1 MDGFLSM
8 PDEDKRRLFEETQ
21 RHVKIPVESVEK
33 DYWVCFALRELL
45 LIDPWGRHLTFKGG
59 TSLSKAW
66 RLVERLSEDIDIVV
80 SRGELGFAGE
90 NSPERAKS
98 NKQQKA
104 RVEEISKRCLA
115 VTRDELLPSLRRRL
129 EYILPSGQAWDV
141 RLDAVGE
148 SILFDY
154 PTVTGTP
161 QYIPKTVKI
170 ELGARSDV
178 EPSERRTVMPFVTEY
193 FPQATGAGG
202 FDVPSVSPTRTLL
215 EKAFLIHEEHVRNRP
230 VKARLARHFYDLWCL
245 AKRGVGSQA
254 AGDKGLFK
262 RVAGHRSIYFR
273 VGGVDYK
280 ALVPGELRLRPATE
294 RMPEWKEDY
303 DRTLAS
309 MVYGEAPEFA
319 EVLRVVG
326 RMLGG

>member
-1 MDGFLSM
+1 M
-8 PDEDKRRLFEETQ
+8 PDEDKRRLFQETQ
-21 RHVKIPVESVEK
+21 RHVPVPVESVEK

-45 LIDPWGRHLTFKGG
+45 LIEPWGRSLTFKGG

-90 NSPERAKS
+90 NSPERARS
-98 NKQQKA
+98 NKQQKS
-104 RVEEISKRCLA
+104 RVEEISKKCLA
-115 VTRDELLPSLRRRL
+115 VTRGELLPSLRRRL
-129 EYILPSGQAWDV
+129 EHILPSGQAWDV
-141 RLDAVGE
+141 RLDAAGE

-178 EPSERRTVMPFVTEY
+178 DPSERRTVVPFVTEY
-193 FPQATGAGG
+193 FPQATGPGG
-202 FDVPSVSPTRTLL
+202 FAVPSVAPTRTLL

-245 AKRGVGSQA
+245 AKRGVGAQA
-254 AGDKGLFK
+254 IGDEELFR

-273 VGGVDYK
+273 VGNVDYK
-280 ALVPGELRLRPATE
+280 ALTPGGLRLRPTTE
-294 RMPEWKEDY
+294 RMAEWKEDY
-303 DRTLAS
+303 EQTRAS

-319 EVLRVVG
+319 EVIRVVG
-326 RMLGG
+326 AISGE